1 MAQEETGIQRA
12 VIKGGEV
19 RIQNGGERQRADGH
33 ANFSFVAKK
42 EPVVL
47 GIHHAPSYLLSFHTR
62 SDFVRTK
69 DVG

>member
-33 ANFSFVAKK
+33 ANFSFVAKRSQLSW
-42 EPVVL
+42 ESIMRLPTCSPSTLEVIL
-47 GIHHAPSYLLSFHTR
+47 YAPR
-62 SDFVRTK
+62 M
-69 DVG
+69 